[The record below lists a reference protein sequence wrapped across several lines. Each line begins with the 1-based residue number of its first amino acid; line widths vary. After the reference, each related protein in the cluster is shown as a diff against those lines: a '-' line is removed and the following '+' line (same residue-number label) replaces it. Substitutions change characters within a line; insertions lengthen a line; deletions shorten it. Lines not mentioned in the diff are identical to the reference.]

1 MSKRLGTIIRFVG
14 TALGALAA
22 SSGPIRAAEIVPAI
36 DFDRDIRPVLSENC
50 YACHGPDAKRRKA
63 DLRLDIRDGAF
74 AKTGDKTT
82 IVPGNS
88 AKSELVRRISA
99 TDDDQ
104 MPPVK
109 SGKKLSVAQ
118 IETLRKWVD
127 SGAQWEKHWAFVPP
141 VRPAAPAVKNA
152 GWVRNPID
160 AFVLVK
166 LEEKGL
172 APSPEADRYTL
183 IRRLSLDLTG
193 LPPSVEEVDAFVNDV
208 SPDAYEKLVDRLLAS
223 KHYGEKMAL
232 AWLDLARFGDTNGYH
247 HDSTRQMWL
256 WRNYVID
263 SFNNNKPFDQF
274 TIEQLAG
281 DLMPDATVE
290 QKIASG
296 FNRNTRFNE
305 EGGADPNEFVVQY
318 AMDRANTL
326 GTVWLGMTV
335 GCAQCHTHKYDPIT
349 IQEYY
354 KLYAFFNSI
363 EEPMVSMNHDKPLP
377 PLLSVPTPEQ
387 EKQIAEAKAKQND
400 LEKRMT
406 EEVAKIDYQ
415 DPGPESGAVA
425 EAKSAEDFVWFD
437 DDFPKGAVPA
447 ANGGDGGWVWVPEPV
462 FSGKRSMKRSGPGLH
477 QHYFTSSPQQLHV
490 GPGDKLFAYVYLDP
504 QHMPKSIMLQYNI
517 GGADWYHRAYWGED
531 AIEYGKG
538 AGDAAHHHAGDLPE
552 SGKWVRLEI
561 DPGAL
566 NLPPGTVIQGMAFTA
581 FDGVSYWD
589 KAGIF
594 TATPQ
599 VQDQRHLVSQSVWEG
614 RLRSGADP
622 KTPAGIREIAKLDA
636 DKRDEQKTKA
646 LRDYYL
652 RNVYSGAES
661 VLAPLKKQIDEVS
674 QNLKNLEDSAP
685 TTMVS
690 VEMPQRRKA
699 FVLLRGN
706 FETPAEEVTPDV
718 PAALPSLG
726 DRPHNRLGLAQW
738 VVDRKQPLTAR
749 VAVNRFWRQM
759 FGTGIVKTLGDLGS
773 QGERPSHPELLDWL
787 AVEFMD
793 SGWDVKHTMKLIVTS
808 AAYRQAPKVIAQ
820 ADQLDHDDR
829 LLWRSPRYRLTAEEV
844 RDNALAIA
852 GSLSRKIGGPSVMPY
867 QSKDFYNGKFEEWKW
882 QQSTGEDLYRRGMY
896 TFWRRTSL
904 YPTFVMFDAPSR
916 EVCIADRSRTNTPLQ
931 ALAVLNDPA
940 FVESA
945 RVFAQRIMEHGGPS
959 IRDKLIYAFRTA
971 VARPPTEAELDVL
984 KQTFADELNRYA
996 KDAAGAKA
1004 LVSSGN
1010 YPRPSGLDVTELAA
1024 WTTIGNVILSLD
1036 ETVTR
1041 E

>member
-1 MSKRLGTIIRFVG
+1 MIQPSRAILGSIGMLLACHFCAAVG
-14 TALGALAA
+14 LAQSA
-22 SSGPIRAAEIVPAI
+22 PAI
-36 DFDRDIRPVLSENC
+36 DFDRDVRPILSENC
-50 YACHGPDAKRRKA
+50 YACHGPDAKRRKGE
-63 DLRLDIRDGAF
+63 LRLDTRDGAF
-74 AKTGDKTT
+74 AKTGDKAI

-88 AKSELVRRISA
+88 AKGELVRRIAA

-104 MPPVK
+104 MPPTK
-109 SGKKLSVAQ
+109 SGKKLTAAQ
-118 IETLRKWVD
+118 IDTLRKWVET
-127 SGAQWEKHWAFVPP
+127 GAAWGKHWAYVPP

-152 GWVRNPID
+152 NWVRNPID
-160 AFVLVK
+160 AFALAK

-172 APSPEADRYTL
+172 APSAEADRYTL
-183 IRRLSLDLTG
+183 IRRLSLDLLG
-193 LPPSVEEVDAFVNDV
+193 LPPSVEEVDAFVNDA

-223 KHYGEKMAL
+223 KRYGEKMAL
-232 AWLDLARFGDTNGYH
+232 TWLDLSRFGDTNGYH

-281 DLMPDATVE
+281 DMMPSATVE
-290 QKIASG
+290 QKVASG

-305 EGGADPNEFVVQY
+305 EGGADPKEFVVQY

-326 GTVWLGMTV
+326 GTIWLGMTV
-335 GCAQCHTHKYDPIT
+335 GCAQCHTHKYDPLT
-349 IQEYY
+349 IKEYY
-354 KLYAFFNSI
+354 QLYAFFNSI
-363 EEPMVSMNHDKPLP
+363 EEPMVSMNHDQPLP
-377 PLLSVPTPEQ
+377 PLLRVAPPELDR
-387 EKQIAEAKAKQND
+387 QIADAKAKQQE
-400 LEKRMT
+400 LESRIG
-406 EEVAKIDYQ
+406 EEVAKIDYH
-415 DPGPESGAVA
+415 DPGPESDATA
-425 EAKSAEDFVWFD
+425 EAKPPEDFVWVED
-437 DDFPKGAVPA
+437 DLPKGATPA
-447 ANGGDGGWVWVPEPV
+447 NNGGDGGWVWVTDPV
-462 FSGKRSMKRSGPGLH
+462 FSGKRAMKRSGGGVH
-477 QHYFTSSPQQLHV
+477 QHYFTNSPQQLHV

-504 QHMPKSIMLQYNI
+504 QHPPKSVMLQYNL

-538 AGDAAHHHAGDLPE
+538 AGDPAHHRAGDLPE
-552 SGKWVRLEI
+552 LGKWTRLEI
-561 DPGAL
+561 DSGLL

-599 VQDQRHLVSQSVWEG
+599 VQDQRYLVSQSLWEARVRG
-614 RLRSGADP
+614 GAEP
-622 KTPAGIREIAKLDA
+622 KVPSDVAEAAKLDA
-636 DKRDEQKTKA
+636 AKRSEEQSKT
-646 LRDYYL
+646 LREYYF
-652 RNVYSGAES
+652 RNVYSGAELA
-661 VLAPLKKQIDEVS
+661 LAPLKKQIEELSADV
-674 QNLKNLEDSAP
+674 KKLEESAP

-690 VEMPQRRKA
+690 AEMAERRKA

-718 PAALPSLG
+718 PAVFAPLG

-749 VAVNRFWRQM
+749 VTVNRFWRQM
-759 FGTGIVKTLGDLGS
+759 FGTGIVKTLGDFGS
-773 QGERPSHPELLDWL
+773 QGERPTHPELLDWL

-793 SGWDVKHTMKLIVTS
+793 SGWDVKHTMRLIVTS
-808 AAYRQAPKVIAQ
+808 ATYRQTPRVVAQ
-820 ADQLDHDDR
+820 ADQMDHDDR
-829 LLWRSPRYRLTAEEV
+829 LLWRSPRYRLSAEEV

-852 GSLSRKIGGPSVMPY
+852 GSLSPKIGGPSVMPY

-940 FVESA
+940 FVEAA
-945 RVFAQRIMEHGGPS
+945 RVFGQRIMLHGGPS
-959 IRDKLIYAFRTA
+959 VLEKLTYAFRTA
-971 VARPPTEAELDVL
+971 VARPPTAAELDLL

-1004 LVSSGN
+1004 LVSAGG
-1010 YPRPSGLDVTELAA
+1010 YPRPPELDVTELAA